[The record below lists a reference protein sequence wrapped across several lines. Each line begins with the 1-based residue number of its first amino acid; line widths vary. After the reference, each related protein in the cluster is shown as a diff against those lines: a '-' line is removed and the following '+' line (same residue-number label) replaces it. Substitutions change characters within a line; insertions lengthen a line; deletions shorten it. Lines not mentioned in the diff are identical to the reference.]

1 MCTLVMVAFQQL
13 RRVNISSR
21 ALTLFVK
28 MQFFQCVVMSVLL
41 YSGETWAV
49 VKQHIK
55 LAKPVGLIDRIEMRN
70 TDCFGKTR
78 LVLHVPSSS

>member
-55 LAKPVGLIDRIEMRN
+55 LAKPVGLIDRIEMRK